1 MGNASQ
7 SSSGT
12 ARYASVSL
20 VGVLVT
26 SAVRVT
32 CLAPSRVAPA
42 SSHAVATKHVPLS
55 RSVTHVNDAP
65 PRGSGEGSAGEVND
79 EGRGATRAGGPV
91 EGPLIPDATAEA

>member
-7 SSSGT
+7 SSSGAT
-12 ARYASVSL
+12 RYASVSL

-65 PRGSGEGSAGEVND
+65 PRGSGEGAGEVND
-79 EGRGATRAGGPV
+79 EGRGAIRGGGPV